1 MLKKKWADEEKKISG
16 GNGFIAKIK
25 NDRIYFFT
33 LEFFFF
39 FLVSTKSVENLRP
52 DEKHWLKLLIA
63 K

>member
-39 FLVSTKSVENLRP
+39 SRFNQVCRKFTT
-52 DEKHWLKLLIA
+52 
-63 K
+63 